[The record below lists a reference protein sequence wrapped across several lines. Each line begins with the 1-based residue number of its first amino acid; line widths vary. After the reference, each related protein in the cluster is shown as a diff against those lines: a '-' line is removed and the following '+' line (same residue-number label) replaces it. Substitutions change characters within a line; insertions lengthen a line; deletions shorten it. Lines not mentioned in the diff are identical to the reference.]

1 MAKLTLGPRKTF
13 PRLPQKDQAAP
24 NQQVGEEL
32 DVPVLAENV
41 KEKIRQHWEK
51 ESQFQGYYNE
61 ANLSLFKILSQ
72 IEILPLTWWKGLTE
86 EEYTLLQMVYCSSKI
101 VGFRM
106 IRSFRPLLKVFV
118 ALFPNL

>member
-1 MAKLTLGPRKTF
+1 MAKITLGPRKAYLRA
-13 PRLPQKDQAAP
+13 PEKDQAAP
-24 NQQVGEEL
+24 NEQAGEEL
-32 DVPVLAENV
+32 RVPPLAENI

-72 IEILPLTWWKGLTE
+72 IDVLPLTWWKGLTE

-106 IRSFRPLLKVFV
+106 IRSFRPLLRVFV
-118 ALFPNL
+118 VLFPNL